1 MRVKIRIVRVKHRWH
16 SDWQAGVLM
25 GDQRAIGCHHLMRI
39 VYEKDAAG
47 VITRPKVLATHS
59 NVEIVIPAGDRR
71 AVGECEAHLWGG
83 QTGAVLSTG
92 MPKSLSRWRVRKLTC
107 APKCTSYVSR

>member
-1 MRVKIRIVRVKHRWH
+1 
-16 SDWQAGVLM
+16 
-25 GDQRAIGCHHLMRI
+25 MRI
-39 VYEKDAAG
+39 VYEKDAAS